1 MGKSFVKGNFISQ
14 ENKQTNFILLLKSVA
29 THSSSRFH
37 GGHSFA
43 RLCHVP
49 RRPPSRGTLRKMRCV
64 CVGGVRHV
72 Y

>member
-37 GGHSFA
+37 GGHSSA

-49 RRPPSRGTLRKMRCV
+49 RRPPSRGTLRKTRCV
-64 CVGGVRHV
+64 CGGGVRHV